1 MTRFCLP
8 LLLAPLALA
17 ACSDPA
23 PDPSAAATP
32 SLAPMVSESEALAP
46 PVAPGASEAAPVAA
60 VATFPAGMRGKWG
73 MNTLDCDPSRGDDK
87 GAMTVSAKSVKF
99 FESIAEIG
107 AVSDSTTN
115 ALRAKFDYEGEGMAW
130 QREAKFELVD
140 GGTTLILTEYGA
152 DAPQGPRRYARCGAK
167 G

>member
-1 MTRFCLP
+1 MMRFAP
-8 LLLAPLALA
+8 VLLAAPFVLA
-17 ACSDPA
+17 ACSDPS
-23 PDPSAAATP
+23 PEPSAAATP

-46 PVAPGASEAAPVAA
+46 PVAPGASEAAATA
-60 VATFPAGMRGKWG
+60 GAATFPAGMRGKWG
-73 MNTLDCDPSRGDDK
+73 MNKLDCDPSRGDDK

-107 AVSDSTTN
+107 TVSDSSEN
-115 ALRAKFDYEGEGMAW
+115 AVRAKFDYEGEGMAW
-130 QREAKFELVD
+130 QRDAKFELVD
-140 GGTTLILTEYGA
+140 GGTALILTEYGA